1 MSEPRL
7 KEITAGKLNL
17 DFFNQIIRRI
27 EATKPLAGTFIK
39 ITNESEGMRITIEDC
54 EIKELDVC
62 KDGKPDKL
70 KVFTQK

>member
-27 EATKPLAGTFIK
+27 EATKPLGGGFIK
-39 ITNESEGMRITIEDC
+39 ITSEPEGMRISIDC
-54 EIKELDVC
+54 EIKEINVC
-62 KDGKPDKL
+62 KDGEPDKL